1 MVTKQGCNFKEA
13 EDGLQEAAALQVQ
26 KDSWK
31 VHGAALVHA
40 PRLSKAGSWGG
51 LSGKRWGTWEVI
63 RHPPQTDTCALVAW
77 SEWSK
82 DGRFLSGLCR
92 PSGWETREAMSKD
105 LGSQPG
111 RAGSWELCFHGS
123 SSSSALGTP
132 SRRPLPSTSLC
143 NLGVQL
149 PGVKPTSASA
159 SSITLAQLLSL
170 SKTPSSHLKNG
181 HSSHFSKFS

>member
-1 MVTKQGCNFKEA
+1 MGFKRLQLCKYKRA
-13 EDGLQEAAALQVQ
+13 AGRCMGLPL
-26 KDSWK
+26 SMP
-31 VHGAALVHA
+31 

-51 LSGKRWGTWEVI
+51 LSGKRWGNLEVI

-82 DGRFLSGLCR
+82 GGPFLSGLCR
-92 PSGWETREAMSKD
+92 PSGWETREDMSKD

-132 SRRPLPSTSLC
+132 SQRPLPSTSLC
-143 NLGVQL
+143 NLEVQL
-149 PGVKPTSASA
+149 PRVKPTSATA
-159 SSITLAQLLSL
+159 SSVTLAQLLSL
-170 SKTPSSHLKNG
+170 
-181 HSSHFSKFS
+181 

>member
-1 MVTKQGCNFKEA
+1 MGFKRLQLCKYKRTA
-13 EDGLQEAAALQVQ
+13 GRCMGLPL
-26 KDSWK
+26 SMP
-31 VHGAALVHA
+31 

>member
-1 MVTKQGCNFKEA
+1 MGFKRLQLCKYKRA
-13 EDGLQEAAALQVQ
+13 AGRCMGLPL
-26 KDSWK
+26 SMP
-31 VHGAALVHA
+31 

-51 LSGKRWGTWEVI
+51 LSGKRWGTLEVI

-82 DGRFLSGLCR
+82 GGPFLSGLCR
-92 PSGWETREAMSKD
+92 PSGWETREDMSKD

-132 SRRPLPSTSLC
+132 SQRPLPSTSLC
-143 NLGVQL
+143 NLEVQL
-149 PGVKPTSASA
+149 PRVKPTSATA
-159 SSITLAQLLSL
+159 SSVTLAQLLSL
-170 SKTPSSHLKNG
+170 
-181 HSSHFSKFS
+181 

>member
-1 MVTKQGCNFKEA
+1 MVTTQGCNFKEA
-13 EDGLQEAAALQVQ
+13 EDVLQETAALQVQ

-31 VHGAALVHA
+31 VHRAALVCA

-51 LSGKRWGTWEVI
+51 LHGKRWGTWEVI
-63 RHPPQTDTCALVAW
+63 HHPLQTDTCALVAW

-82 DGRFLSGLCR
+82 GGLFFSGLCR
-92 PSGWETREAMSKD
+92 PSSWETRDDLSKD

-123 SSSSALGTP
+123 TSAWGTP
-132 SRRPLPSTSLC
+132 AQRPLPSTSLC
-143 NLGVQL
+143 ILGVQL
-149 PGVKPTSASA
+149 PGVKPTSVIA
-159 SSITLAQLLSL
+159 SSVTLAQLLSL
-170 SKTPSSHLKNG
+170 SKPPSSHLQNG